1 MSNLDKLLQQYELLQ
16 KEIDTARKQERRV
29 KIKDVR
35 ALLDKYSLTA
45 EDIFPQSKMTVTTTR
60 VKSTRPAKYRDPE
73 SGKTWS
79 GAGRAPLW
87 IRDRNYSDF
96 LITDSNTSSD
106 SAN

>member
-35 ALLDKYSLTA
+35 VLLEKYSLTA
-45 EDIFPQSKMTVTTTR
+45 EDIFPQSKTVAATTR
-60 VKSTRPAKYRDPE
+60 VKSTRPAKYRDPA

-87 IRDRNYSDF
+87 IRDHNYSDF
-96 LITDSNTSSD
+96 LITDANTPSE